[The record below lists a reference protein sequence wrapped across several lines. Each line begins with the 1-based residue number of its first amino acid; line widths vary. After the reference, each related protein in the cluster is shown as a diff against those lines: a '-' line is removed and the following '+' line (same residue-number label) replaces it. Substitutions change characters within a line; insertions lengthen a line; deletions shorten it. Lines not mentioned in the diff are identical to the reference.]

1 MAITIER
8 TGNPAFPWRVSK
20 LCEGDAE
27 FIATIHAMEAMLPP
41 QAFAPAIAK
50 TDGFPVTGGGES
62 SAELP
67 PAVEE
72 LMARGDEE
80 APTAH
85 LKAGEAVQ

>member
-8 TGNPAFPWRVSK
+8 TGNPVFPWRVSK

-50 TDGFPVTGGGES
+50 TDGFPVTGAPS
-62 SAELP
+62 HDLS
-67 PAVEE
+67 PAVQE
-72 LMARGDEE
+72 LIERSDED